1 MVYDRAVPPPS
12 ITYWL
17 ELGAVAVLT
26 SIVSGVMGM
35 AGGML
40 LLAVLL
46 LRLEPAVAIP
56 VHGVVQLVSNASRAF
71 FLRRHIKWSAVWRFV
86 WPLLPAG
93 ALGIWLLAYV
103 PIGASRVAIALFVLV
118 TTWHHSFFTV
128 GKGERAKAALPIG
141 GALVGFFS
149 TLVGATGPLLGPFIL
164 ALDLGGQP
172 TIATLAACQIFQHGS
187 KVLLFG
193 LRGFDV
199 ADYLPPCALLCLCA
213 IAGSAIGT
221 RLLDR
226 LPEKTFKVTVRLTL
240 SALASQQLYVG
251 LLSLMP

>member
-1 MVYDRAVPPPS
+1 MPPDL
-12 ITYWL
+12 TYWL
-17 ELGAVAVLT
+17 ELGAVTVVT

-40 LLAVLL
+40 LLTAML

-56 VHGVVQLVSNASRAF
+56 VHGIVQLVANGSRAF
-71 FLRRHIKWSAVWRFV
+71 FLRRHIDWPAVWRFA

-93 ALGIWLLAYV
+93 AVGIALLSLLPTA
-103 PIGASRVAIALFVLV
+103 ASRIAIGLFVIAS
-118 TTWHHSFFTV
+118 TWV
-128 GKGERAKAALPIG
+128 KGVLAIGKRQPRRALPLG

-149 TLVGATGPLLGPFIL
+149 TLLGATGPLIGPFVL
-164 ALDLGGQP
+164 ALELGAQATVA
-172 TIATLAACQIFQHGS
+172 TIAACQIFQHAS

-193 LRGFDV
+193 VRGFDLL
-199 ADYLPPCALLCLCA
+199 AYLLPCLALCGCA

-226 LPEKTFKVTVRLTL
+226 IPPKPFRFTIKLILT
-240 SALASQQLYVG
+240 ALALQQLYVG
-251 LLSLMP
+251 VTTL

>member
-1 MVYDRAVPPPS
+1 MAPHL
-12 ITYWL
+12 TYWL
-17 ELGAVAVLT
+17 ELGGVAVLT

-40 LLAVLL
+40 LLAVML

-71 FLRRHIKWSAVWRFV
+71 FLRKQVQWRAVWRFA

-93 ALGIWLLAYV
+93 ALGLLLLDYV
-103 PIGASRVAIALFVLV
+103 SASGSRIAIGAFVLAA
-118 TTWHHSFFTV
+118 TWLKSFFSIA
-128 GKGERAKAALPIG
+128 KGENARRALPFG
-141 GALVGFFS
+141 GALVGLFS

-164 ALDLGGQP
+164 ALELSAP
-172 TIATLAACQIFQHGS
+172 STIATMAACQIFQHGS

-193 LRGFDV
+193 ARGFNLV
-199 ADYLPPCALLCLCA
+199 AYALPCAILCLCA

-221 RLLDR
+221 RLLDHV
-226 LPEKTFKVTVRLTL
+226 PEKQFRTAVKLVL
-240 SALASQQLYVG
+240 SALALHQLYVG
-251 LLSLMP
+251 FSSLLR

>member
-1 MVYDRAVPPPS
+1 VPAADF
-12 ITYWL
+12 TYWL
-17 ELGAVAVLT
+17 ELGVVAVLT
-26 SIVSGVMGM
+26 SVVSGVMGM

-40 LLAVLL
+40 LLAVML

-71 FLRRHIKWSAVWRFV
+71 FLRRQVRWDAVWRFA
-86 WPLLPAG
+86 WPLVPGG

-103 PIGASRVAIALFVLV
+103 PTSGSRIAIGTFVLAS
-118 TTWHHSFFTV
+118 TWLRSFFSI
-128 GKGERAKAALPIG
+128 GKGEGARRALPLG

-164 ALDLGGQP
+164 ALELGTQS
-172 TIATLAACQIFQHGS
+172 TIATMAACQIFQHAS
-187 KVLLFG
+187 KVMLFG
-193 LRGFDV
+193 LRGF
-199 ADYLPPCALLCLCA
+199 AIGLYLRPCLWLCVCA

-226 LPEKTFKVTVRLTL
+226 VAEKPFKLGVRLVLT
-240 SALASQQLYVG
+240 ALALQQLYVG
-251 LLSLMP
+251 LSSLFR

>member
-1 MVYDRAVPPPS
+1 MSVQALPS
-12 ITYWL
+12 IYWL
-17 ELGAVAVLT
+17 ELGGVAVLT
-26 SIVSGVMGM
+26 SVVSGVMGM

-46 LRLEPAVAIP
+46 LRLEPTVAIP
-56 VHGVVQLVSNASRAF
+56 VHGAVQLVSNASRAF
-71 FLRRHIKWSAVWRFV
+71 FLRRHVEWSAVWRFV

-93 ALGIWLLAYV
+93 AVGILLLAYV
-103 PIGASRVAIALFVLV
+103 PASGSRIAIALFVLA
-118 TTWHHSFFTV
+118 TTWHQRFFAI
-128 GKGERAKAALPIG
+128 GKGERAKSLLPVG

-164 ALDLGGQP
+164 ALDLGSQP

-199 ADYLPPCALLCLCA
+199 AGYALPCALLCLCA
-213 IAGSAIGT
+213 VLGSAIGT

-226 LPEKTFKVTVRLTL
+226 LPEKAFKLTVRFTLT
-240 SALASQQLYVG
+240 ALALQQLYVG
-251 LLSLMP
+251 LRALLL